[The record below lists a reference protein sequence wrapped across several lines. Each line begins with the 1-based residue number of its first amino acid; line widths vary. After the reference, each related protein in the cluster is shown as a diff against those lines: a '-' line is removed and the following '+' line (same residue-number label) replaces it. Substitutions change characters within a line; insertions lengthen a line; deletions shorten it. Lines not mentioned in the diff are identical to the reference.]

1 MSGSHGNNISAIF
14 KKEAILVFDWKIIK
28 KIRKNKKQ

>member
-14 KKEAILVFDWKIIK
+14 KKEVILVFDWKIIK
-28 KIRKNKKQ
+28 WEKKTQ